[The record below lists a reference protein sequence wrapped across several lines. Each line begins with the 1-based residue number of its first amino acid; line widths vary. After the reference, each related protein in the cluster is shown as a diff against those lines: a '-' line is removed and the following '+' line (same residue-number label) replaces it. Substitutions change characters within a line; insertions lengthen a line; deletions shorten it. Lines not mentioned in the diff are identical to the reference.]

1 MELSPHTATLKP
13 RHPRASSATIE
24 TTTMIEPQLKGS
36 PCSPQLEKTPVQQQ
50 RLSTAKKKQRGILDI
65 LFYKYIRIKS

>member
-13 RHPRASSATIE
+13 GHPRASSATIE
-24 TTTMIEPQLKGS
+24 TTTMTEPQLKGS

-50 RLSTAKKKQRGILDI
+50 RLSTAKKKTKGDLRYLVLQV
-65 LFYKYIRIKS
+65 YKV